1 MTASKEEREFHR
13 RTGARCFNDAWKY
26 LEKAGRTARDDRH
39 LLNLVHASR
48 FHWGLVGTPP
58 SQAVGDWQISRAY
71 AALGEPRLALEF
83 ARSSLELC
91 EKNDLSELEGTA
103 YEAMARAYAVA
114 KDSPRARRY
123 LKKAREH
130 LAASSIDEEA
140 RKTFLSQIRETER
153 LIGR

>member
-13 RTGARCFNDAWKY
+13 KLGARSFNEAWKY
-26 LEKAGRTARDDRH
+26 LEKAGRTARDNRR

-48 FHWGLVGTPP
+48 FHWSLVGTPRN
-58 SQAVGDWQISRAY
+58 QAVGDWQISRAY
-71 AALGEPRLALEF
+71 AALGEPTLALEF

-91 EKNDLSELEGTA
+91 EKNDLSELQGTA
-103 YEAMARAYAVA
+103 YEAMARAYALA
-114 KDSPRARRY
+114 KDFPRARSY

-130 LAASSIDEEA
+130 LAASPIDEEE

-153 LIGR
+153 WIGR